1 VHEFYPPGHEAD
13 WDECVVRGAPEVIGG
28 AGTTTRRFSLFPLR
42 GYPNV
47 GFRYVVKKIPRL

>member
-1 VHEFYPPGHEAD
+1 
-13 WDECVVRGAPEVIGG
+13 VVRGAPEVIGG